1 MRENYVLDVLRRL
14 RGPTAE
20 VYFHPTVGERLDPL
34 GPNRGD
40 LETLLSPRVRAMIA
54 ARGLM
59 LTNYPALRRGEEGD
73 HARRPVLCGDC
84 P

>member
-1 MRENYVLDVLRRL
+1 MREAYVVDVLRRL
-14 RGPTAE
+14 REPAAE

-40 LETLLSPRVRAMIA
+40 LETLLSPRVRSTIA
-54 ARGLM
+54 ARGLV
-59 LTNYPALRRGEEGD
+59 LTNYPALRRVEEGD
-73 HARRPVLCGDC
+73 HARGPILCGDR